1 MSLQRLRNMY
11 TRRTFLQTS
20 VAASLGVVVPE
31 KILTNSVSFQLEKH
45 SVVLSTWAHGL
56 EANKAAW
63 EILGSGGYVLDAV
76 EQGVRISEA
85 DPVINSVG
93 YGGLPDSS
101 GQVTLDACIMDEKSN
116 AGSVVCLRNIMHPVS
131 VARKVMENT
140 PHVIL
145 AGEGAL
151 KFAISMGFE
160 EEDLLTPESKKAWE
174 RWKVT
179 NKAGPVAQL
188 NHDTIGMIAMDA
200 DGNIAGACTTS
211 GLAFKLPGR
220 VGDSPVIGAGL
231 YVDNEVGAATATG
244 VGELVIKV
252 AGSFLIVELM
262 RNGWS
267 PDNACREAILR
278 IKRKFP
284 YETSAQVGFI
294 ALSKKGEIGGYS
306 LKKGF
311 NYAVCRDGKNELVD
325 AEYLM

>member
-1 MSLQRLRNMY
+1 MY

-20 VAASLGVVVPE
+20 VAASLGIAVPE
-31 KILTNSVSFQLEKH
+31 KILNH
-45 SVVLSTWAHGL
+45 SEFFRRGKYPVALSTWSHGL
-56 EANKAAW
+56 AANEAAW
-63 EILGSGGYVLDAV
+63 GLLGSGGYALDAV

-85 DPVINSVG
+85 DPRINSVG
-93 YGGLPDSS
+93 CGGLPDSS
-101 GQVTLDACIMDEKSN
+101 GQVTLDACIMDEKGN
-116 AGSVVCLRNIMHPVS
+116 AGSVVYLRNIMHPVS

-151 KFAISMGFE
+151 KFALSMGFE
-160 EEDLLTPESKKAWE
+160 EEDLLTPESRKAWE
-174 RWKVT
+174 RWKAA
-179 NKAGPVAQL
+179 NKASPVKQL
-188 NHDTIGMIAMDA
+188 NHDTIGMLAMDA
-200 DGNIAGACTTS
+200 AGNLAGACTTS

-220 VGDSPVIGAGL
+220 VGDSPIIGAGL

-267 PDNACREAILR
+267 PDNACREAVSR
-278 IKRKFP
+278 INKKFP
-284 YETSAQVGFI
+284 CETSAQVGFI
-294 ALSKKGEIGGYS
+294 ALSKSGEIGGFS

-311 NYAVCRDGKNELVD
+311 NYAVCREDKNELID
-325 AEYLM
+325 AEFLI

>member
-1 MSLQRLRNMY
+1 MY

-20 VAASLGVVVPE
+20 VAASLGIAVPRKILIRSESLQREKYPVVV
-31 KILTNSVSFQLEKH
+31 
-45 SVVLSTWAHGL
+45 STWSHGL
-56 EANKAAW
+56 KANEASWK
-63 EILGSGGYVLDAV
+63 ILGSGGYALDAV

-85 DPVINSVG
+85 DPEINSVG

-101 GQVTLDACIMDEKSN
+101 GQVTLDACIMDEKGN

-131 VARKVMENT
+131 VARKIMENT

-151 KFAISMGFE
+151 KFAVSRGFE
-160 EEDLLTPESKKAWE
+160 EEDLLTPESRKAWE
-174 RWKVT
+174 DWKI
-179 NKAGPVAQL
+179 AGKSAPAAHV
-188 NHDTIGMIAMDA
+188 NHDTIGMLAIDA
-200 DGNIAGACTTS
+200 AGNLSGACTTS

-220 VGDSPVIGAGL
+220 VGDSPIIGAGL

-244 VGELVIKV
+244 LGELVLKV
-252 AGSFLIVELM
+252 VGSFMIVELL

-267 PDNACREAILR
+267 PHNACREVVLR
-278 IKRKFP
+278 INKKYP

-294 ALSKKGEIGGYS
+294 ALSKNGEIGGYS

-311 NYAVCRDGKNELVD
+311 SYAVCRDNKNELVD
-325 AEYLM
+325 ADYLV